1 MTLMKM
7 ASFSNKMQNDLL
19 PEDSSIIFPMP
30 TLLVSDVS
38 TTVNRG
44 HCRSLRQS
52 QSSHR
57 PCSQKLPRMDGC
69 ILVETNRGL
78 TGLDAVV
85 VECTPRSSAWLSL
98 GIPPDVA
105 PAEAT
110 ATTAPWDLSPG
121 AFQHLKENWQGWKW
135 KMMKKNNGD
144 KKKRALYDR
153 RVALEEDVAHLQT
166 QLKTE
171 RAVRQGLE
179 RALGQGQSN
188 KRVPI
193 SLPGD
198 IPASTFSP
206 KAKELITEIANLET
220 EVASLEHHVLSL
232 YRKVLDQQM
241 CTSPP
246 LSSVSS
252 VHNVPNLSGLST
264 PTDISAPAQQRLF
277 SKISLKR
284 KSAALTSSH
293 RRNVSSATTSGTN
306 ETQIEVASAFQ
317 TKSRHGSLLGGAF
330 NCIDGSSAQET
341 SQQLSSSSTILV
353 VCFMFYL
360 VTFSFEKLQDPNTSS
375 VEQGKSEIVAATSR
389 ENSKKEAFLASPQTT
404 ALALLSSGPHSAP
417 ASESG
422 FGKYSESP
430 RLYPGTPNR
439 LSEEL
444 VRCMAAIYCKLAD
457 PPLSASSAPISPS
470 SCSSSSSGSSMTTT
484 SSSPRGFS
492 TDSWAGSPGWR
503 GADNTSEVAALVDPF
518 QLKDRK
524 GDVVGAYSSA
534 VEVPWICVDKDRL
547 TYAARALRNFRS
559 MVEQLEKVDPGLM
572 KHEEKMAFWIN
583 VYNALMMHCVSKYS
597 CGGTEF
603 IATAETVGWVDLWCS
618 PLYVLYV
625 SSLVSRIAAA
635 VENLVGSSP
644 DLRGFGLQAYLAYGI
659 PRSHLKR
666 LSLVQK
672 ASYKVG
678 PHSINAHMIEHC
690 ILGCRSR
697 RPTQW
702 LQTFFSTASKFK
714 SGDERKSYAL
724 DKVEPLVCFALC
736 CGGRSDP
743 AIRVYSAKHVRQE
756 LECAR
761 RDYLQASIGIRSGSR
776 VLLPRILEWYAREC
790 SIAHSNLLEWVCQFV
805 SDKQQ
810 AAIKKF
816 LSSKSQKNA
825 ANCVEWLPY
834 NSTFRYI
841 FVRDLARLA
850 PLTTQ

>member
-44 HCRSLRQS
+44 HCRSLS
-52 QSSHR
+52 
-57 PCSQKLPRMDGC
+57 
-69 ILVETNRGL
+69 
-78 TGLDAVV
+78 
-85 VECTPRSSAWLSL
+85 
-98 GIPPDVA
+98 A

-353 VCFMFYL
+353 
-360 VTFSFEKLQDPNTSS
+360 LQDPNTSS

-583 VYNALMMHCVSKYS
+583 VYNALMMH
-597 CGGTEF
+597 
-603 IATAETVGWVDLWCS
+603 
-618 PLYVLYV
+618 
-625 SSLVSRIAAA
+625 
-635 VENLVGSSP
+635 
-644 DLRGFGLQAYLAYGI
+644 AYLAYGI

>member
-7 ASFSNKMQNDLL
+7 ASFSNKMQDDLL

-30 TLLVSDVS
+30 TILVSDAS
-38 TTVNRG
+38 TTVSRG
-44 HCRSLRQS
+44 HCRSMS
-52 QSSHR
+52 
-57 PCSQKLPRMDGC
+57 
-69 ILVETNRGL
+69 
-78 TGLDAVV
+78 
-85 VECTPRSSAWLSL
+85 
-98 GIPPDVA
+98 A

-293 RRNVSSATTSGTN
+293 RRNVSAATTSGTN
-306 ETQIEVASAFQ
+306 ETQIEVASGFQ

-341 SQQLSSSSTILV
+341 SQQLSTSSTILV
-353 VCFMFYL
+353 IQ
-360 VTFSFEKLQDPNTSS
+360 EPNTSS
-375 VEQGKSEIVAATSR
+375 VEQGKSEIVAATFR
-389 ENSKKEAFLASPQTT
+389 ENSKKEAFLASPQAT

-492 TDSWAGSPGWR
+492 TDSWGGSPGWR
-503 GADNTSEVAALVDPF
+503 GGDSTSEVASLVDPF

-524 GDVVGAYSSA
+524 GDIVGAYSSA

-583 VYNALMMHCVSKYS
+583 VYNALMMH
-597 CGGTEF
+597 
-603 IATAETVGWVDLWCS
+603 
-618 PLYVLYV
+618 
-625 SSLVSRIAAA
+625 
-635 VENLVGSSP
+635 
-644 DLRGFGLQAYLAYGI
+644 AYLAYGI

-756 LECAR
+756 LELAR

-776 VLLPRILEWYAREC
+776 VLLPRILEWYARES